1 MNTPAE
7 GSPAKGSPEEMLSA
21 HAWLDQVASE
31 LGLPEEVVRTNIKG
45 ILDLTSAVAH
55 NRSRPAA
62 PVTAF
67 LVGLAAGHAA
77 SGSAEGNP
85 SADNYSAAAGA
96 RITGVTDLALGK
108 N

>member
-1 MNTPAE
+1 MQ
-7 GSPAKGSPEEMLSA
+7 SA
-21 HAWLDQVASE
+21 HAWLDRVASE
-31 LGLPEEVVRTNIKG
+31 LGLPDAVVRTNIKG

-67 LVGLAAGHAA
+67 LVGLAAGRAA
-77 SGSAEGNP
+77 SDSAGGNP
-85 SADNYSAAAGA
+85 SADNYSAAAGE
-96 RITGVTDLALGK
+96 RITGITDLALGK

>member
-1 MNTPAE
+1 MDT
-7 GSPAKGSPEEMLSA
+7 PAKGSPEEMQSA

-31 LGLPEEVVRTNIKG
+31 LGLPEDVVRTNVKG
-45 ILDLTSAVAH
+45 ILDLTAAVAH

-67 LVGLAAGHAA
+67 LVGLAAGRAA
-77 SGSAEGNP
+77 SQGAASNGDGNP

-96 RITGVTDLALGK
+96 RIVGVTNLALDGK
-108 N
+108 